1 MALGNVSIKDV
12 TGNIPATS
20 VSNEKITGLL
30 FDTSL
35 QPKLFTEG
43 YGKNNLSKLKLG
55 DVCYI
60 TSRKQA
66 IKDFGIIE
74 RVEATEEEEENN
86 AEQSDM
92 YAYCPIFVDKRTG
105 QPNDLYNML
114 QEFFE
119 FIKIATPALVIVLST
134 IDYLGA
140 IAKSNDDEV
149 KKANKRTIKRVI
161 IGLAIFFLPFLLDIV
176 FRIFGLVDVSRCG
189 IG

>member
-1 MALGNVSIKDV
+1 MKKIIAILCVFMVLPSLVYAETDRY
-12 TGNIPATS
+12 PATEDRYP
-20 VSNEKITGLL
+20 NNGL
-30 FDTSL
+30 T
-35 QPKLFTEG
+35 KEE
-43 YGKNNLSKLKLG
+43 
-55 DVCYI
+55 
-60 TSRKQA
+60 
-66 IKDFGIIE
+66 IIL
-74 RVEATEEEEENN
+74 RGGAEEEEENN